1 MRSLGMILL
10 ACVGCSSDPADV
22 EGDYT
27 IAVTN
32 RDNGC
37 QFANWTVGEQSA
49 SIPVTVTQSD
59 TTVTAQ
65 IKGVTGTFVAFAL
78 GSATYTGEIDGDH
91 LALDLFGTRSQMSGN
106 CAFTYN
112 SSIIGDVDGDTLT
125 GRVEYTAATN
135 NNPDCAAIEGCLSY
149 QEFNGTRPP
158 T

>member
-1 MRSLGMILL
+1 MRSWGLILL

-22 EGDYT
+22 EGNYT

-37 QFANWTVGEQSA
+37 NFGNWMVGAQNA
-49 SIPVTVTQSD
+49 GIPVTVTQTD
-59 TTVTAQ
+59 TTVSAK
-65 IKGVTGTFVAFAL
+65 IEGATGGFVALAL
-78 GSATYTGEIDGDH
+78 GSATYVGDIDGDH
-91 LALDLFGTRSQMSGN
+91 LQLDLFGTRSQTSGN

-112 SSIIGDVDGDTLT
+112 SAIIGDVDGDTLT

>member
-1 MRSLGMILL
+1 MRSLGLILL
-10 ACVGCSSDPADV
+10 ACVGCSSDPANV
-22 EGDYT
+22 EGNYT

-37 QFANWTVGEQSA
+37 AFANWMVGGQSA
-49 SIPVTVTQSD
+49 GIPVTVTQTD
-59 TTVTAQ
+59 TMVSAK
-65 IKGVTGTFVAFAL
+65 IEGVTGSFVALAL
-78 GSATYTGEIDGDH
+78 GSATYSGKIDGDH
-91 LALDLFGTRSQMSGN
+91 LELDLYGTRSQMSGN

-112 SSIIGDVDGDTLT
+112 SVIVGDVDGDTLT

-135 NNPDCAAIEGCLSY
+135 NNPDCTAIEGCLSF